1 MSEEWACRANRTMSW
16 YRAAGGRLSIA
27 DGRLEFR
34 PHAADRALGAGAW
47 SVGLDEVRA
56 VGRARGLNPLNGA
69 LRERLRAQTSDGPP
83 ELFVVS
89 KLDDVIERI
98 ESLRAGG
105 GTWRLAASG

>member
-1 MSEEWACRANRTMSW
+1 MSEEWSCRANRTMSW

-34 PHAADRALGAGAW
+34 PHAADRALGAG
-47 SVGLDEVRA
+47 
-56 VGRARGLNPLNGA
+56 
-69 LRERLRAQTSDGPP
+69 GPP

-105 GTWRLAASG
+105 GT